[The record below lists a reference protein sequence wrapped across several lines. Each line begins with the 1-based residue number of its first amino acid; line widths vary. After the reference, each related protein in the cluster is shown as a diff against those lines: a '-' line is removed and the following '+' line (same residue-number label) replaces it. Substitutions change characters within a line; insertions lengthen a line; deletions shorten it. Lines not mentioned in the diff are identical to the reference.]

1 MKITISNALPGNLL
15 ADLFTVRI
23 ERLTSEQAQALL
35 NSASEVVSAV
45 GHTDTARIFSTQLG
59 RDIPENRV
67 SLTPD
72 QVWGEAADKAT
83 KATGSLL
90 AGLYKGPR
98 LPEGATKLPEGAQI
112 QWVIV
117 HPVWVQ
123 TGQDCGPTA
132 AGDGSVRWGWHTY
145 Y

>member
-1 MKITISNALPGNLL
+1 MKITIANALPGSLL

-23 ERLTSEQAQALL
+23 EKLSPEQAANLL
-35 NSASEVVSAV
+35 DGASEIVSAV
-45 GHTDTARIFSTQLG
+45 GHADTARIFSAQLG
-59 RDIPENRV
+59 REVPENRV
-67 SLTPD
+67 SLTPED
-72 QVWGEAADKAT
+72 VWGEGDKAT

-98 LPEGATKLPEGAQI
+98 LPEGATQLPPGATI

-123 TGQDCGPTA
+123 TGQDNGPTA
-132 AGDGSVRWGWHTY
+132 GADESIQWGWHTY